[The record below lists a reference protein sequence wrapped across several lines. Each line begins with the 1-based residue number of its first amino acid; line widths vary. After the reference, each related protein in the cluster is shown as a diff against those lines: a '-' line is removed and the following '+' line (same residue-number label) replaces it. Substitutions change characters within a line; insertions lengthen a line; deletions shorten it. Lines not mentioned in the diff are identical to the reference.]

1 MSKREDSRMRGKSM
15 LYDFGYGEVA
25 MSCQCPSCTQTVDI
39 SAFRTMG
46 YTLADKIRGY
56 KMFFK
61 IRVFDTTFSVTVD
74 DEGEILSVFTD
85 DNVLEL
91 VSCAVEREIE
101 LHVAAEFARAMAEQA
116 LEDKNDMS
124 AQRGLAE

>member
-1 MSKREDSRMRGKSM
+1 MSVSILHANSRHFGLPHDG
-15 LYDFGYGEVA
+15 LYLGR
-25 MSCQCPSCTQTVDI
+25 Q
-39 SAFRTMG
+39 
-46 YTLADKIRGY
+46 DKGY

-61 IRVFDTTFSVTVD
+61 IRVFDTNFSVTVD

-91 VSCAVEREIE
+91 LSWAVEREIE